1 MIDAALSATRTTRTG
16 RGEAAPAPAHRSEA
30 LRSALRD
37 AVPALVGYAAVRM
50 FGLALALWYAAGH
63 DKQTLVR
70 LGTFWDAGWYV
81 RIVQTG
87 YSVGDGFIGMH
98 NIPYSPRAF
107 FPLFPWLAD
116 MVRWVLPVSPGTAL
130 VLVSTLAS
138 LAAAW
143 GIFAVGRVC
152 YSRRAGTIA
161 AVLWGVLPLAVLE
174 NTAYS
179 EALFTALSAWTLYAV
194 LTRRWLTAG
203 LLCLLAGL
211 SRPSAMALTA
221 AVGLAALVELVAC
234 LRGRGSGH
242 WVRPLLA
249 GLLSPLGWAGYMLW
263 TGWVLGSWG
272 AYFHIQQ
279 AWATSFDG
287 GGTSL
292 HWFEDLLF
300 GGRAVSGIPLSDA
313 VMALTLAGYLV
324 LFVIT
329 LVHRQPLPLLVFSTV
344 LLVIDLGNASPA
356 PPFARFLLPAFPL
369 LYPLAVSLGRLRS
382 LRTLAVVLGSATL
395 LSGLYGVFV
404 LFIGGAPG

>member
-1 MIDAALSATRTTRTG
+1 MTRTTGPG
-16 RGEAAPAPAHRSEA
+16 RGEAAPTPSHRFRAPRG
-30 LRSALRD
+30 ALRD
-37 AVPALVGYAAVRM
+37 AAPALVGYVLVRLA
-50 FGLALALWYAAGH
+50 GLLLAFWYGSTH

-116 MVRWVLPVSPGTAL
+116 AVRWVLPVSPGTAL
-130 VLVSTLAS
+130 ALVSSAAS

-143 GIFAVGRVC
+143 GIHAVGRFC
-152 YSRRAGTIA
+152 YGRRVGVIA

-179 EALFTALSAWTLYAV
+179 EALFTALAAWTLYAV

-203 LLCLLAGL
+203 VLCLLAGL

-221 AVGLAALVELVAC
+221 AVGLAALLELVAC

-242 WVRPLLA
+242 WLRPLVA

-279 AWATSFDG
+279 AWASSFDG

-300 GGRAVSGIPLSDA
+300 GSRAVSGIPLSDA
-313 VMALTLAGYLV
+313 VMALTLACYLV
-324 LFVIT
+324 LFALT
-329 LVHRQPLPLLVFSTV
+329 LVHRQPLPLLVFSAA

-369 LYPLAVSLGRLRS
+369 LLPLAVSLGRLRS
-382 LRTLAVVLGSATL
+382 RGSLAVVLGSATL